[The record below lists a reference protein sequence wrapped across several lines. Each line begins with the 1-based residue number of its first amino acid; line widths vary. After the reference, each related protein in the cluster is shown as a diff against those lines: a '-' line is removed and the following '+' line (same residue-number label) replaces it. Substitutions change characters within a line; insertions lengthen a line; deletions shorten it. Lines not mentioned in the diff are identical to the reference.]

1 MQEMDGIQEGAWP
14 GDGKAVRATGARVTA
29 NTALPFVFFDLETTG
44 LPRTS
49 EIIQIGAVYKSISG
63 ATYVS
68 SLCHLLSSFKPEE
81 LCGFFCVGLFQV
93 HHTVWQHQLGSERD
107 SRFGE
112 ASGWS
117 LQRRRTSS
125 CLQDVQ

>member
-49 EIIQIGAVYKSISG
+49 EIIQIGAVYKSVTG

-68 SLCHLLSSFKPEE
+68 LLGHVFENVKTKELFGSFE
-81 LCGFFCVGLFQV
+81 
-93 HHTVWQHQLGSERD
+93 
-107 SRFGE
+107 
-112 ASGWS
+112 
-117 LQRRRTSS
+117 
-125 CLQDVQ
+125 